1 MSSKQDAYKTAAIE
15 ELSIRSHFVEQT
27 FRMRVYLP
35 IRRADGSERFPVL
48 YATDSD
54 EFFGGLATMVSEL
67 QLVGEVPRFIAVAI
81 GYETP
86 GDADLFR
93 MRDLFTHDVRATA
106 FRSTVAKLAEGPLS
120 SGNRSVESIM
130 DSTDSAEFLKFIQ
143 DELIPSIDKAY
154 PTDAN
159 DRSYCGFSAGGTF
172 GLYTL
177 FNQPE
182 TFGRYLLGSPA
193 TSYDGSHFG
202 IELAKSFI
210 NSGRSMKAKVFM
222 SAGELEE
229 FYGKFDLVS
238 GYYLMAKYLRE
249 SAIPGLELK
258 TRLFPD
264 ETHATS
270 WAPAF
275 GHGLKALF
283 GPGDATPWWPKF

>member
-1 MSSKQDAYKTAAIE
+1 MSKKRAYKTASIE
-15 ELSIRSHFVEQT
+15 ELSIRSHFVEQS
-27 FRMRVYLP
+27 FRMRVHLP
-35 IRRADGSERFPVL
+35 IRCADDSERFPVL

-67 QLVGEVPRFIAVAI
+67 QLVGEIPRFVTVAI
-81 GYETP
+81 GYETAR
-86 GDADLFR
+86 DADLLR
-93 MRDLFTHDVRATA
+93 MRDLFTRDVRESA
-106 FRSTVAKLAEGPLS
+106 FRSTVAKLAAGPLS
-120 SGNRSVESIM
+120 SGDRSVESILQ
-130 DSTDSAEFLKFIQ
+130 STDAVEFLQFIR
-143 DELIPSIDKAY
+143 DELIPSIDKTY
-154 PTDAN
+154 PTDAKN
-159 DRSYCGFSAGGTF
+159 RSYCGFSAGGTF

-177 FNQPE
+177 FNRPE
-182 TFGRYLLGSPA
+182 TFSRYLLGSPA
-193 TSYDGSHFG
+193 TSFDGRHFG

-210 NSGRSMKAKVFM
+210 NSGRPMKAAVFM

-249 SAIPGLELK
+249 AAIPGLELE

-275 GHGLKALF
+275 GHGLKALL
-283 GPGDATPWWPKF
+283 GPGEATPWWPKF